1 MGKVFVYGVK
11 DDVPEDVDV
20 INTTSRSR
28 NWSKGLSPFF
38 LKPVGINA
46 HNIENVWQYSKVYAH
61 QVDPDRNPTD
71 KFFAWRDQGFMNKRA
86 VRYPMGKGAIPLY
99 SFWNG
104 ERLGYID
111 ARKKIYSPIYR
122 NAVVKTEAYK
132 ILYEL
137 YQELG
142 EVHLW
147 DFDGYDYTHTT
158 LKEVLNNPKRKMG
171 HAFVLAAMLKND
183 IKPEFKNEK

>member
-1 MGKVFVYGVK
+1 MGEVFVYGVN
-11 DDVPEDVDV
+11 DEVPEDVEI

-38 LKPVGINA
+38 LKPTNVNA
-46 HNIENVWQYSKVYAH
+46 HNIENVWQYSKVYKH
-61 QVDPDRNPTD
+61 QVDKFGLPTD
-71 KFFAWRDQGFMNKRA
+71 RFYEWRDKGFMNERA

-99 SFWNG
+99 SFWDG

-122 NAVVKTEAYK
+122 DAVVKTEAYK
-132 ILYEL
+132 ILYDTYIEK
-137 YQELG
+137 G

-147 DFDGYDYTHTT
+147 DFDGYDYSHTT
-158 LKEVLNNPKRKMG
+158 LKEVLNNPDRKMG

-183 IKPEFKNEK
+183 IKPEYKREN